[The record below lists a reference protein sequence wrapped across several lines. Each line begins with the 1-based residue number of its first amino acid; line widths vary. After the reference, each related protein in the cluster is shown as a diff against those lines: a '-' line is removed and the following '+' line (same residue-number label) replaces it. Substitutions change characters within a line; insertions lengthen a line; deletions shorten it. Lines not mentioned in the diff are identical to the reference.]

1 MVYLYQV
8 KEREEMDVGYTLT
21 VKNQV
26 DLADFKGWN
35 GAEDTLEEVKRQGKM
50 TELYEYVTSL
60 YGTEMEKMKL
70 NNILS
75 FDVDLLNS
83 LGLDYKDEEDDNHE

>member
-1 MVYLYQV
+1 M
-8 KEREEMDVGYTLT
+8 GYTLT
-21 VKNQV
+21 VKTQI
-26 DLADFKGWN
+26 DLEHFEGWIR
-35 GAEDTLEEVKRQGKM
+35 AENTLEEVKRQGKM
-50 TELYEYVTSL
+50 PELYEYITSL

-83 LGLDYKDEEDDNHE
+83 LGLDYKDGEEYYHE